1 MDPQRIPTAYWR
13 DRLAKARA
21 MGLNTIFSYVY
32 WNLLEPSP
40 GEWRND
46 RDQGSS
52 EGIAGISNDIAAF
65 FRIAQE
71 EGLNVILRPGPY
83 ICGEREWGG
92 FPA

>member
-1 MDPQRIPTAYWR
+1 V
-13 DRLAKARA
+13 
-21 MGLNTIFSYVY
+21 GLNTIFSYVY

-40 GEWRND
+40 GEWKNG
-46 RDQGSS
+46 RDGK
-52 EGIAGISNDIAAF
+52 EKREHVNGISNDIAAF

-92 FPA
+92 FPAVSKSRSRFHLAPATFRV